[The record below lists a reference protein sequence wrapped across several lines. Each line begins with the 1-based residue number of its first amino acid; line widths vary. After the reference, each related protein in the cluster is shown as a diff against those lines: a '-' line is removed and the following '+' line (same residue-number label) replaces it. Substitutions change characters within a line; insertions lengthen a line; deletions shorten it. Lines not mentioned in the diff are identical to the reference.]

1 MSSNELS
8 KEEMRRRAEMRF
20 KQAEQRKR
28 EAVSA
33 LESLRVSRE
42 ADLAK
47 TQKLKALRLA
57 KAQTDAAAGENQ
69 TERKA
74 TKKVVRRYTSR

>member
-57 KAQTDAAAGENQ
+57 KAQTETAAGETQ
-69 TERKA
+69 TEGKA
-74 TKKVVRRYTSR
+74 AKKVVRRYRSR

>member
-57 KAQTDAAAGENQ
+57 KAQSDAAAGESQ

-74 TKKVVRRYTSR
+74 AKKVVRRYPSR